1 MISNL
6 ECKKIEM
13 FLITTNVVIILFLLY
28 AIAKAIKELNEMAK
42 ELDEIEQICSRC
54 RERVGKTKLKQI
66 SPIEVYL
73 LLVNDINKLSD
84 NKEYNLF
91 TLQILN
97 ELYHTQ
103 NRINRFLVNK
113 RNNTPTANQFQK
125 QKQL

>member
-1 MISNL
+1 MISNP

-13 FLITTNVVIILFLLY
+13 FFITANVIIIFFLLY
-28 AIAKAIKELNEMAK
+28 AIAKAIKEINQMA
-42 ELDEIEQICSRC
+42 EEQNEIEQICSRC

-73 LLVNDINKLSD
+73 LLIADINTLSG
-84 NKEYNLF
+84 KEEYNSF
-91 TLQILN
+91 SLQILN

-103 NRINRFLVNK
+103 NRINRFLVSK
-113 RNNTPTANQFQK
+113 RNNISTANQSQK